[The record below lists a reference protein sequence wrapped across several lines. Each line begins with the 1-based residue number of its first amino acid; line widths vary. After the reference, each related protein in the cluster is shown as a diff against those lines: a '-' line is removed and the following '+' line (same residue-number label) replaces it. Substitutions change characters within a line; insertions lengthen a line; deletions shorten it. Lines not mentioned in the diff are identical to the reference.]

1 VELVSRR
8 DEFQLELFLQLR
20 RRGKLKRDVAKWKWN
35 SSLGETSCKIEVQ
48 LVSPRDEFQLE
59 LVCPTDEK
67 AISLKCFETV
77 FSCKIVL
84 KIILLNKK
92 NLKRR

>member
-8 DEFQLELFLQLR
+8 DEFQLELLPLSNC
-20 RRGKLKRDVAKWKWN
+20 RRGK
-35 SSLGETSCKIEVQ
+35 IEVE
-48 LVSPRDEFQLE
+48 LVSSRDEFQLE
-59 LVCPTDEK
+59 LVSARDEK

-92 NLKRR
+92 NLPMLKLGFH